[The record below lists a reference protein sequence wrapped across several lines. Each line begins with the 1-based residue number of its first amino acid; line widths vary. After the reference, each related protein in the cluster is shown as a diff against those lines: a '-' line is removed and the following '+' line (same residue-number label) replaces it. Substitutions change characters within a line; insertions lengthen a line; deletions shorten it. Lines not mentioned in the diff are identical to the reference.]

1 MAGLTVIALPPQ
13 VNALLRIAATAD
25 GGATTV
31 IACDQNVAC
40 VPGPGVTVLSDTNP
54 AVGNLSVA
62 PFTINGVTL
71 LGTVSNIADPPG
83 LGVPNNLSSSAIEIT
98 NNSAAPVTI
107 QVAISST
114 NFVPPSTQAFTSGSG
129 TWSTGSTGSTIAMQ
143 WWNDPANG
151 QGAESFN
158 DTPGNMVDSFMAT
171 APAASPFSFSHNG
184 GPFTVSDP
192 SPFSMTLSYQL
203 TLVAGGDLI
212 SRGFAEVKPIA
223 TTVPEPSSLLLLLG
237 SACGLIA
244 LRARKMR
251 V

>member
-1 MAGLTVIALPPQ
+1 
-13 VNALLRIAATAD
+13 
-25 GGATTV
+25 
-31 IACDQNVAC
+31 
-40 VPGPGVTVLSDTNP
+40 
-54 AVGNLSVA
+54 
-62 PFTINGVTL
+62 
-71 LGTVSNIADPPG
+71 
-83 LGVPNNLSSSAIEIT
+83 
-98 NNSAAPVTI
+98 
-107 QVAISST
+107 
-114 NFVPPSTQAFTSGSG
+114 
-129 TWSTGSTGSTIAMQ
+129 MQ